1 MEDEG
6 TRGVRGTSADRVPG
20 PAVPPPPSGPPRQ
33 PWSGQP
39 APGRPPAGGPGGPRS
54 APGEPPA
61 DPGASWGG
69 QPSGGQPSAG
79 QPSAGQPS
87 GGQPSPGRAPAG
99 EPGAP
104 QFGQPSAWTFPLP
117 PPGPPPARPAS
128 PPPPVEQPLA
138 GATPLDAWLRTPRPP
153 QAPGVWRFG
162 FTPRPAEQGE
172 EVSDRSLLVGAVI
185 TLLSAL
191 LLWSLWRNGYLPYR
205 LVPLKLFTP
214 GEWWNPGTS
223 GGPRTIEGSDALT
236 VYEALLFGLL
246 AYGCGRIGNFSE
258 LFRRHVVR
266 RGQPFLALAA
276 AVAAGLTQLL
286 VWKETLPVVRPV
298 LVLVAAVAG
307 GEIYQSQT
315 VVNVIYGLIAAAVL
329 YPFARLG
336 RWRDLLAA
344 RRGRGTATPAPGGD
358 TPAPATATSADQW
371 PELRAAGWTDA
382 AETLTA
388 EVRTGRMNDV
398 DVARLRHAWTQAT
411 RSPDRLAPLAEAVLR
426 TGGAAALHPSGDR
439 DLPRRTARHDVLT
452 GQVRI
457 GRCAED
463 PHNPYAR
470 RSTGIALDPTLLG
483 TSLLAVG
490 PPGSGKSARLVR
502 PVVEALG
509 LRALAGQAAVLAVGG
524 AGAPLGPDEAF
535 DVVVRVGNPASAHD
549 LDLYGGTSDPDEAAA
564 VLAEG
569 LVGDVGSLDSRRAAT
584 VLAQLLGPYRT
595 AHGHFP
601 SVPEL
606 RELLDGAPA
615 ALTALRATLEA
626 AGHQAML
633 RELEARTRQAGGPG
647 DPAPALADR
656 VALLDRP
663 AFAGFFATGPEARPF
678 ALRSLGQYPLRVRV
692 DLPERGHAEA
702 SRLLTRLLL
711 AQFTAITAA
720 RTDTTLFVG
729 LVLDD
734 ATHAVTSETVRGIR
748 RLRSVNAGAVLTL
761 RTVDDVPEPLHTPL
775 LGAVGCTA
783 AFSGIT
789 TWDGKRFA
797 EAWGKEWVETREVAQ
812 HTVFA
817 DQPFTRALH
826 ALRKLVTGKAV
837 TTDAVTVRQVEK
849 ERWSA
854 SELAYAVPAGHA
866 VIRLATVEG
875 EHAPPLLVELG
886 G

>member
-1 MEDEG
+1 MDDDG
-6 TRGVRGTSADRVPG
+6 TRGVRGPSADRVPG
-20 PAVPPPPSGPPRQ
+20 PALPPPPTTPPRVPPPAAGH
-33 PWSGQP
+33 
-39 APGRPPAGGPGGPRS
+39 PPAAPPVEQRPTRPGS
-54 APGEPPA
+54 A
-61 DPGASWGG
+61 
-69 QPSGGQPSAG
+69 
-79 QPSAGQPS
+79 
-87 GGQPSPGRAPAG
+87 
-99 EPGAP
+99 
-104 QFGQPSAWTFPLP
+104 
-117 PPGPPPARPAS
+117 
-128 PPPPVEQPLA
+128 PPVEQPLP
-138 GATPLDAWLRTPRPP
+138 GAPVDAWLRTPRPP
-153 QAPGVWRFG
+153 QDPGVWRYG
-162 FTPRPAEQGE
+162 YTPPPPE
-172 EVSDRSLLVGAVI
+172 EPEGVSNRSLLVGALI
-185 TLLSAL
+185 SLLSAL

-236 VYEALLFGLL
+236 VYEAILFGLL

-258 LFRRHVVR
+258 LFRRHVAD

-276 AVAAGLTQLL
+276 AAAAGLTQLL
-286 VWKETLPVVRPV
+286 VWKEALPVVRPV
-298 LVLVAAVAG
+298 LVLVASVAG

-315 VVNVIYGLIAAAVL
+315 VVNVIYAVIAAAVL

-336 RWRDLLAA
+336 RWRELIAA
-344 RRGRGTATPAPGGD
+344 RRGDGVPAAG
-358 TPAPATATSADQW
+358 PATSPAAGTSADQW

-382 AETLTA
+382 ADTLTA

-398 DVARLRHAWTQAT
+398 DAARLRHAWTLAT
-411 RSPDRLAPLAEAVLR
+411 QRPDRLAALAEAVLR
-426 TGGAAALHPSGDR
+426 TGGAAALHPSGHR
-439 DLPRRTARHDVLT
+439 DLPRRGARHDVLT

-457 GRCAED
+457 GRCADD
-463 PHNPYAR
+463 PHNPYVR
-470 RSTGIALDPTLLG
+470 RGTGLALEPALLG

-490 PPGSGKSARLVR
+490 PPGAGKTTRLVR
-502 PVVEALG
+502 PVVEALA

-524 AGAPLGPDEAF
+524 AGAPLGPDDAF
-535 DVVVRVGNPASAHD
+535 DVVVRVGHPGSAHD
-549 LDLYGGTSDPDEAAA
+549 IDLYGGTTDPDEAAA

-584 VLAQLLGPYRT
+584 VLAQLLGPYR
-595 AHGHFP
+595 AARGHFP

-606 RELLDGAPA
+606 RELLDGTPD
-615 ALTALRATLEA
+615 ALAGLRASLEA
-626 AGHQAML
+626 AGHHAML
-633 RELEARTRQAGGPG
+633 RELDARSRQAGGPG

-656 VALLDRP
+656 VSLLDRP
-663 AFAGFFATGPEARPF
+663 AFAGFFATGPDARPF
-678 ALRSLGQYPLRVRV
+678 SLRALGQHPLRVRV

-702 SRLLTRLLL
+702 SRLLTRLFL

-720 RTDTTLFVG
+720 RTDTTLFAC

-734 ATHAVTSETVRGIR
+734 ATHAVTAETVRGIR
-748 RLRSVNAGAVLTL
+748 RLRSVNAGAVLAL
-761 RTVDDVPEPLHTPL
+761 RTVDDVPEALHTPL

-837 TTDAVTVRQVEK
+837 TTDAVTVRQVER

-866 VIRLATVEG
+866 VLSLTTVQG
-875 EHAPPLLVELG
+875 DHAPPLLVHLDG
-886 G
+886 

>member
-1 MEDEG
+1 MDDDG
-6 TRGVRGTSADRVPG
+6 TRGVRGSSADRVTG
-20 PAVPPPPSGPPRQ
+20 PALPPPPTTPPRV
-33 PWSGQP
+33 P
-39 APGRPPAGGPGGPRS
+39 APAAGPR
-54 APGEPPA
+54 PA
-61 DPGASWGG
+61 A
-69 QPSGGQPSAG
+69 
-79 QPSAGQPS
+79 
-87 GGQPSPGRAPAG
+87 
-99 EPGAP
+99 
-104 QFGQPSAWTFPLP
+104 
-117 PPGPPPARPAS
+117 
-128 PPPPVEQPLA
+128 PPVEQRPPRPGSA
-138 GATPLDAWLRTPRPP
+138 SPAEQPVPGAPVDAWLRTPRPP
-153 QAPGVWRFG
+153 QEPGVWRYG
-162 FTPRPAEQGE
+162 YTPPPPE
-172 EVSDRSLLVGAVI
+172 EPEGVSNRSLLVGALI
-185 TLLSAL
+185 SLLSAL

-236 VYEALLFGLL
+236 VYEAVLFGLL

-258 LFRRHVVR
+258 LFRRHVAD

-276 AVAAGLTQLL
+276 AAAAGLTQLL
-286 VWKETLPVVRPV
+286 VWKEALPVVRPV
-298 LVLVAAVAG
+298 LVLVASVAG

-315 VVNVIYGLIAAAVL
+315 VVNVIYAVIAAAVL

-336 RWRDLLAA
+336 RWRELIAA
-344 RRGRGTATPAPGGD
+344 RRGTAVPAPDGTAT
-358 TPAPATATSADQW
+358 APAAATSADQW
-371 PELRAAGWTDA
+371 PELRTAGWTDA
-382 AETLTA
+382 ADTLTA

-398 DVARLRHAWTQAT
+398 DVARLRHAWALAT
-411 RSPDRLAPLAEAVLR
+411 RRPDRLAPLAEAVLR
-426 TGGAAALHPSGDR
+426 TGGAAALHPSGRR
-439 DLPRRTARHDVLT
+439 DLPRRGAHHDVLT

-457 GRCAED
+457 GRCADD
-463 PHNPYAR
+463 PHNPYVR
-470 RSTGIALDPTLLG
+470 RGTGLALEPALLG

-490 PPGSGKSARLVR
+490 PPGAGKTARLIR
-502 PVVEALG
+502 PVVEALA

-524 AGAPLGPDEAF
+524 AGAPLGPDDAF
-535 DVVVRVGNPASAHD
+535 DVVVRLGHPGSAHD
-549 LDLYGGTSDPDEAAA
+549 IDLYGGTTDPDEAAA

-584 VLAQLLGPYRT
+584 VLAQLLGPYRA

-606 RELLDGAPA
+606 RELLDGTPA
-615 ALTALRATLEA
+615 ALAGLRASLEA
-626 AGHQAML
+626 AGHHAML
-633 RELEARTRQAGGPG
+633 RELDARSRQAGGPG

-663 AFAGFFATGPEARPF
+663 AFTGFFATGPDARPF
-678 ALRSLGQYPLRVRV
+678 SLRALGQHPLRVRV

-720 RTDTTLFVG
+720 RTDTTLFAC

-734 ATHAVTSETVRGIR
+734 ATHAVTAETVRGIR
-748 RLRSVNAGAVLTL
+748 RLRSVNAGAVLAL
-761 RTVDDVPEPLHTPL
+761 RTVDDVPETLHTPL

-837 TTDAVTVRQVEK
+837 TTDAVTVRQVER

-854 SELAYAVPAGHA
+854 SELAYAVPSGHA

-875 EHAPPLLVELG
+875 EHAPPLLVHLDG
-886 G
+886 

>member
-1 MEDEG
+1 M
-6 TRGVRGTSADRVPG
+6 
-20 PAVPPPPSGPPRQ
+20 
-33 PWSGQP
+33 GQP
-39 APGRPPAGGPGGPRS
+39 P
-54 APGEPPA
+54 
-61 DPGASWGG
+61 
-69 QPSGGQPSAG
+69 
-79 QPSAGQPS
+79 
-87 GGQPSPGRAPAG
+87 
-99 EPGAP
+99 PGAP
-104 QFGQPSAWTFPLP
+104 
-117 PPGPPPARPAS
+117 
-128 PPPPVEQPLA
+128 V
-138 GATPLDAWLRTPRPP
+138 DAWLRTPRPP
-153 QAPGVWRFG
+153 QEPGVWRYG
-162 FTPRPAEQGE
+162 YTPPPPEASER
-172 EVSDRSLLVGAVI
+172 VSDRSLLVGALI
-185 TLLSAL
+185 SLLTAL

-214 GEWWNPGTS
+214 GEWWYPGTS

-236 VYEALLFGLL
+236 VYESILFGLL

-258 LFRRHVVR
+258 LFHRHVVE
-266 RGQPFLALAA
+266 RGQPFLAVAA
-276 AVAAGLTQLL
+276 AAAAGLTQLL
-286 VWKETLPVVRPV
+286 VWKETLPVVRPI

-329 YPFARLG
+329 WPFARLG
-336 RWRDLLAA
+336 RWRELSAA
-344 RRGRGTATPAPGGD
+344 RRGSAASDPAHA
-358 TPAPATATSADQW
+358 APATSASADQW

-382 AETLTA
+382 ADALTA

-398 DVARLRHAWTQAT
+398 DVARLRHAWTLAT
-411 RSPDRLAPLAEAVLR
+411 RRPDRLAPLTEAVLR

-457 GRCAED
+457 GRCADD
-463 PHNPYAR
+463 PHNPYVR
-470 RSTGIALDPTLLG
+470 RGTGLALEPALLG

-490 PPGSGKSARLVR
+490 PPGSGKSARLIR
-502 PVVEALG
+502 PVVEALA

-524 AGAPLGPDEAF
+524 AGAPLGPDDAF
-535 DVVVRVGNPASAHD
+535 DVVVRVGHPGSAHD
-549 LDLYGGTSDPDEAAA
+549 IDLYGGTTDPDEAAV

-584 VLAQLLGPYRT
+584 VLAQLLGPYHA

-606 RELLDGAPA
+606 RELLDGTPA
-615 ALTALRATLEA
+615 ALAGLRATLEA
-626 AGHQAML
+626 AGHHAMV
-633 RELEARTRQAGGPG
+633 RELDARSRQAGGPG

-663 AFAGFFATGPEARPF
+663 AFTGFFATGPDARPF
-678 ALRSLGQYPLRVRV
+678 SLRALGQHPLRVRV

-720 RTDTTLFVG
+720 RTDTTLFAC

-734 ATHAVTSETVRGIR
+734 ATHAVTAETVRGIR
-748 RLRSVNAGAVLTL
+748 RLRSVNAGAVLAL
-761 RTVDDVPEPLHTPL
+761 RTVDDVPEALHTPL

-837 TTDAVTVRQVEK
+837 TTDAVTVRQVER

-866 VIRLATVEG
+866 VIRLANVEG
-875 EHAPPLLVELG
+875 EHAPPLLVHLDG
-886 G
+886 

>member
-1 MEDEG
+1 MDDDG
-6 TRGVRGTSADRVPG
+6 TRGVRGSSADKVPG
-20 PAVPPPPSGPPRQ
+20 PAVPPPPTAPPRV
-33 PWSGQP
+33 PPTAAGPYVP
-39 APGRPPAGGPGGPRS
+39 APHPAPPVEHR
-54 APGEPPA
+54 
-61 DPGASWGG
+61 
-69 QPSGGQPSAG
+69 
-79 QPSAGQPS
+79 
-87 GGQPSPGRAPAG
+87 
-99 EPGAP
+99 
-104 QFGQPSAWTFPLP
+104 
-117 PPGPPPARPAS
+117 PARPATAPS
-128 PPPPVEQPLA
+128 IGQPPPGAPV
-138 GATPLDAWLRTPRPP
+138 DAWLRTPRPP
-153 QAPGVWRFG
+153 QEPGVWRYG
-162 FTPRPAEQGE
+162 YTPPPPEASER
-172 EVSDRSLLVGAVI
+172 VSDRSLLVGALI
-185 TLLSAL
+185 SLLTAL

-214 GEWWNPGTS
+214 GEWWYPGTS

-236 VYEALLFGLL
+236 VYESILFGLL

-258 LFRRHVVR
+258 LFHRHVVE
-266 RGQPFLALAA
+266 RGQPFLAVAA
-276 AVAAGLTQLL
+276 AAAAGLTQLL
-286 VWKETLPVVRPV
+286 VWKETLPVVRPI

-329 YPFARLG
+329 WPFARLG
-336 RWRDLLAA
+336 RWRELSAA
-344 RRGRGTATPAPGGD
+344 RRGSAAPDPAHA
-358 TPAPATATSADQW
+358 APATSTSADQW

-382 AETLTA
+382 ADTLTA

-398 DVARLRHAWTQAT
+398 DVARLRHAWTLAT
-411 RSPDRLAPLAEAVLR
+411 RRPDRLAPLTEAVLR
-426 TGGAAALHPSGDR
+426 TRGAAALHPSGDR

-457 GRCAED
+457 GRCADD
-463 PHNPYAR
+463 PHNPYVR
-470 RSTGIALDPTLLG
+470 RGTGLALEPALLG

-490 PPGSGKSARLVR
+490 PPGSGKSARLIR
-502 PVVEALG
+502 PVVEALA

-524 AGAPLGPDEAF
+524 AGAPLGPDDAF
-535 DVVVRVGNPASAHD
+535 DVVVRVGHPGSAHD
-549 LDLYGGTSDPDEAAA
+549 IDLYGGTTDPDEAAA

-584 VLAQLLGPYRT
+584 VLAQLLGPYHA

-606 RELLDGAPA
+606 RELLDGTPA
-615 ALTALRATLEA
+615 ALAGLRATLEA
-626 AGHQAML
+626 AGHHAMV
-633 RELEARTRQAGGPG
+633 RELDARSRQAGGPG

-663 AFAGFFATGPEARPF
+663 AFAGFFATGPDARPF
-678 ALRSLGQYPLRVRV
+678 SLRALGQHPLRVRV

-720 RTDTTLFVG
+720 RTDTTLFAC

-734 ATHAVTSETVRGIR
+734 ATHAVTAETVRGIR
-748 RLRSVNAGAVLTL
+748 RLRSVNAGAVLAL
-761 RTVDDVPEPLHTPL
+761 RTVDDVPEALHTPL

-837 TTDAVTVRQVEK
+837 TTDAVTVRQVER

-866 VIRLATVEG
+866 VIRLANVEG
-875 EHAPPLLVELG
+875 EHAPPLLVHLDG
-886 G
+886 

>member
-20 PAVPPPPSGPPRQ
+20 PAVPPPPSGPPR
-33 PWSGQP
+33 
-39 APGRPPAGGPGGPRS
+39 A
-54 APGEPPA
+54 EPPA
-61 DPGASWGG
+61 DRGASWR
-69 QPSGGQPSAG
+69 GQPSA
-79 QPSAGQPS
+79 
-87 GGQPSPGRAPAG
+87 GQPSPGRAPAG

-104 QFGQPSAWTFPLP
+104 QFGQPSAWTSPPP

-128 PPPPVEQPLA
+128 PPPPVEQPSAGTPSLA
-138 GATPLDAWLRTPRPP
+138 AWLRTPRPP

-258 LFRRHVVR
+258 LFRRHVVQ
-266 RGQPFLALAA
+266 RGQPFLALAS

-315 VVNVIYGLIAAAVL
+315 VVNVIYALIAAAVL

-336 RWRDLLAA
+336 RWRELLAA
-344 RRGRGTATPAPGGD
+344 RRGRGTATPAPAD
-358 TPAPATATSADQW
+358 TASAPTTATSADQW

-382 AETLTA
+382 ADTLTA

-457 GRCAED
+457 GRCADD

-524 AGAPLGPDEAF
+524 TGAPVGPDEAF

-549 LDLYGGTSDPDEAAA
+549 LDLYGGTTDPDEAAA

-606 RELLDGAPA
+606 RELLDGTPA
-615 ALTALRATLEA
+615 ALTALRAALEA
-626 AGHQAML
+626 AGQQAML
-633 RELEARTRQAGGPG
+633 RELEARARQAGGPG

-663 AFAGFFATGPEARPF
+663 AFAGFFATGPDARPF
-678 ALRSLGQYPLRVRV
+678 ALRSLGQYPLRVRI

-734 ATHAVTSETVRGIR
+734 ATHAVTAETVRGIR

-837 TTDAVTVRQVEK
+837 TTDAVTVRQVER

>member
-1 MEDEG
+1 MDDEG
-6 TRGVRGTSADRVPG
+6 ARGVRGTGADRVPG
-20 PAVPPPPSGPPRQ
+20 PAVPPPPAVPPKV
-33 PWSGQP
+33 PGAGTPASGQP
-39 APGRPPAGGPGGPRS
+39 WGARG
-54 APGEPPA
+54 GEPEAPRVPA
-61 DPGASWGG
+61 IP
-69 QPSGGQPSAG
+69 
-79 QPSAGQPS
+79 
-87 GGQPSPGRAPAG
+87 APA
-99 EPGAP
+99 
-104 QFGQPSAWTFPLP
+104 
-117 PPGPPPARPAS
+117 GPPPAHLTGPT
-128 PPPPVEQPLA
+128 PPPPPTEQPPA
-138 GATPLDAWLRTPRPP
+138 SLDVWLRTPRPR
-153 QAPGVWRFG
+153 ADPGVWRFG
-162 FTPRPAEQGE
+162 FTPRPPEQGE
-172 EVSDRSLLVGAVI
+172 EVSDRSLVVGAVI

-214 GEWWNPGTS
+214 GEWWNPGAS
-223 GGPRTIEGSDALT
+223 GGPRTIEGADALT

-246 AYGCGRIGNFSE
+246 VYGCGRIGNFSE
-258 LFRRHVVR
+258 LFRRHVVE

-286 VWKETLPVVRPV
+286 VWNEALPVVRPV

-315 VVNVIYGLIAAAVL
+315 VVNIIYGLIAAAVL
-329 YPFARLG
+329 WPFARLG
-336 RWRDLLAA
+336 RWRELIAA
-344 RRGRGTATPAPGGD
+344 RRATGAPAPAD
-358 TPAPATATSADQW
+358 DPAPATETSADRW

-382 AETLTA
+382 ADTLTA

-398 DVARLRHAWTQAT
+398 DVARLRHAWAQAT

-426 TGGAAALHPSGDR
+426 TGGAAALHPSGRR
-439 DLPRRTARHDVLT
+439 DLPRRTAHHDVLT

-470 RSTGIALDPTLLG
+470 RSTGLALDPTLLG

-490 PPGSGKSARLVR
+490 PPGSGKSERLVR

-584 VLAQLLGPYRT
+584 VLAQLLGPYRA

-601 SVPEL
+601 AVPEL

-615 ALTALRATLEA
+615 ALAALRATLEA
-626 AGHQAML
+626 AGHHAML
-633 RELEARTRQAGGPG
+633 RELEARARQAGGPG
-647 DPAPALADR
+647 DPAPVLADR

-663 AFAGFFATGPEARPF
+663 AFAGFFATGPDARPF
-678 ALRSLGQYPLRVRV
+678 ELRSLGQYPLRVRV

-720 RTDTTLFVG
+720 RTDTTLFAG

-734 ATHAVTSETVRGIR
+734 ATHAVTAETVRGIR

-761 RTVDDVPEPLHTPL
+761 RTVDDVPEALHTPL

-866 VIRLATVEG
+866 VIRLTTVDG

-886 G
+886 GR

>member
-1 MEDEG
+1 MDDDG
-6 TRGVRGTSADRVPG
+6 TRGVRGPSADRVPG
-20 PAVPPPPSGPPRQ
+20 PALPPPPTTPPRVPPPAAGH
-33 PWSGQP
+33 
-39 APGRPPAGGPGGPRS
+39 PPAAPPVEQRPTRPGS
-54 APGEPPA
+54 A
-61 DPGASWGG
+61 
-69 QPSGGQPSAG
+69 
-79 QPSAGQPS
+79 
-87 GGQPSPGRAPAG
+87 
-99 EPGAP
+99 
-104 QFGQPSAWTFPLP
+104 
-117 PPGPPPARPAS
+117 
-128 PPPPVEQPLA
+128 PPVEQPLP
-138 GATPLDAWLRTPRPP
+138 GAPVDAWLRTPRPP
-153 QAPGVWRFG
+153 QEPGVWRYG
-162 FTPRPAEQGE
+162 YTPPPPE
-172 EVSDRSLLVGAVI
+172 EPEGVSNRSLLVGALI
-185 TLLSAL
+185 SLLSAL

-236 VYEALLFGLL
+236 VYEAILFGLL

-258 LFRRHVVR
+258 LFRRHVAD

-276 AVAAGLTQLL
+276 AAAAGLTQLL
-286 VWKETLPVVRPV
+286 VWKEALPVVRPV
-298 LVLVAAVAG
+298 LVLVASVAG

-315 VVNVIYGLIAAAVL
+315 VVNVIYAVIAAAVL

-336 RWRDLLAA
+336 RWRELIAA
-344 RRGRGTATPAPGGD
+344 RRGDGVPAAG
-358 TPAPATATSADQW
+358 PATSPAAGTSADQW

-382 AETLTA
+382 ADTLTA

-398 DVARLRHAWTQAT
+398 DAARLRHAWTLAT
-411 RSPDRLAPLAEAVLR
+411 QRPDRLAALAEAVLR
-426 TGGAAALHPSGDR
+426 TGGAAALHPSGHR
-439 DLPRRTARHDVLT
+439 DLPRRGARHDVLT

-457 GRCAED
+457 GRCADD
-463 PHNPYAR
+463 PHNPYVR
-470 RSTGIALDPTLLG
+470 RGTGLALEPALLG

-490 PPGSGKSARLVR
+490 PPGAGKTTRLVR
-502 PVVEALG
+502 PVVEALA

-524 AGAPLGPDEAF
+524 AGAPLGPDDAF
-535 DVVVRVGNPASAHD
+535 DVVVRVGHPGSAHD
-549 LDLYGGTSDPDEAAA
+549 IDLYGGTTDPDEAAA

-584 VLAQLLGPYRT
+584 VLAQLLGPYR
-595 AHGHFP
+595 AARGHFP

-606 RELLDGAPA
+606 RELLDGTPD
-615 ALTALRATLEA
+615 ALAGLRASLEA
-626 AGHQAML
+626 AGHHAML
-633 RELEARTRQAGGPG
+633 RELDARSRQAGGPG

-663 AFAGFFATGPEARPF
+663 AFAGFFATGPDARPF
-678 ALRSLGQYPLRVRV
+678 SLRALGQHPLRVRV

-702 SRLLTRLLL
+702 SRLLTRLFL

-720 RTDTTLFVG
+720 RTDTTLFSC

-734 ATHAVTSETVRGIR
+734 ATHAVTAETVRGIR
-748 RLRSVNAGAVLTL
+748 RLRSVNAGAVLAL
-761 RTVDDVPEPLHTPL
+761 RTVDDVPEALHTPL

-837 TTDAVTVRQVEK
+837 TTDAVTVRQVER

-866 VIRLATVEG
+866 VIRLATVQG
-875 EHAPPLLVELG
+875 DHAPPLLVHLDG
-886 G
+886 

>member
-1 MEDEG
+1 MDDEG
-6 TRGVRGTSADRVPG
+6 ARGVRGTGADRVP
-20 PAVPPPPSGPPRQ
+20 
-33 PWSGQP
+33 
-39 APGRPPAGGPGGPRS
+39 RPPAGV
-54 APGEPPA
+54 
-61 DPGASWGG
+61 
-69 QPSGGQPSAG
+69 
-79 QPSAGQPS
+79 
-87 GGQPSPGRAPAG
+87 
-99 EPGAP
+99 
-104 QFGQPSAWTFPLP
+104 PLP
-117 PPGPPPARPAS
+117 PAMPPKVPGTGTPASGQPWGARGGEPEAPRVPAIPPPAGPPAAHLTGPT
-128 PPPPVEQPLA
+128 PPPPTEQPPA
-138 GATPLDAWLRTPRPP
+138 SLDVWLRTPRPRV
-153 QAPGVWRFG
+153 APGVWRFG
-162 FTPRPAEQGE
+162 FTPRPPEQGE

-223 GGPRTIEGSDALT
+223 GGPRTIEGADALT

-246 AYGCGRIGNFSE
+246 VYGCGRIGNFSE
-258 LFRRHVVR
+258 LFRRHVVE

-286 VWKETLPVVRPV
+286 VWNEALPVVRPV

-315 VVNVIYGLIAAAVL
+315 VVNIIYGLIAAAVL
-329 YPFARLG
+329 WPFARLG
-336 RWRDLLAA
+336 RWRELIAA
-344 RRGRGTATPAPGGD
+344 RRGTATPAPAD
-358 TPAPATATSADQW
+358 DPAPATETSADRW

-382 AETLTA
+382 ADTLTA

-398 DVARLRHAWTQAT
+398 DVARLRHAWAEAT

-426 TGGAAALHPSGDR
+426 TGGAAALHPSGRR

-470 RSTGIALDPTLLG
+470 RSTGLALDPTLLG

-490 PPGSGKSARLVR
+490 PPGSGKSDRLVR

-584 VLAQLLGPYRT
+584 VLAQLLGPYRA

-615 ALTALRATLEA
+615 ALAALRATLEA
-626 AGHQAML
+626 AGHHAML
-633 RELEARTRQAGGPG
+633 RELEARARQAGGPG
-647 DPAPALADR
+647 DPAPVLADR

-663 AFAGFFATGPEARPF
+663 AFAGFFATGPDARPF
-678 ALRSLGQYPLRVRV
+678 ELRSLGQYPLRVRV

-720 RTDTTLFVG
+720 RTDTTLFAG

-734 ATHAVTSETVRGIR
+734 ATHAVTAETVRGIR

-761 RTVDDVPEPLHTPL
+761 RTVDDVPEALHTPL

-866 VIRLATVEG
+866 VIRLTTVDG

-886 G
+886 GR

>member
-1 MEDEG
+1 MDDDG
-6 TRGVRGTSADRVPG
+6 TRGVRGPSADRVPG
-20 PAVPPPPSGPPRQ
+20 PALPPPPTTPPRVPPPAAGH
-33 PWSGQP
+33 
-39 APGRPPAGGPGGPRS
+39 PPAAPPVEQRPTRPGS
-54 APGEPPA
+54 A
-61 DPGASWGG
+61 
-69 QPSGGQPSAG
+69 
-79 QPSAGQPS
+79 
-87 GGQPSPGRAPAG
+87 
-99 EPGAP
+99 
-104 QFGQPSAWTFPLP
+104 
-117 PPGPPPARPAS
+117 
-128 PPPPVEQPLA
+128 PPVEQPLP
-138 GATPLDAWLRTPRPP
+138 GAPVDAWLRTPRPP
-153 QAPGVWRFG
+153 QDPGVWRYG
-162 FTPRPAEQGE
+162 YTPPPPE
-172 EVSDRSLLVGAVI
+172 EPEGVSNRSLLVGALI
-185 TLLSAL
+185 SLLSAL

-236 VYEALLFGLL
+236 VYEAILFGLL

-258 LFRRHVVR
+258 LFRRHVAD

-276 AVAAGLTQLL
+276 AAAAGLTQLL
-286 VWKETLPVVRPV
+286 VWKEALPVVRPV
-298 LVLVAAVAG
+298 LVLVASVAG

-315 VVNVIYGLIAAAVL
+315 VVNVIYAVIAAAVL

-336 RWRDLLAA
+336 RWRELIAA
-344 RRGRGTATPAPGGD
+344 RRGDGVPAAG
-358 TPAPATATSADQW
+358 PATSPAAGTSADQW

-382 AETLTA
+382 ADTLTA

-398 DVARLRHAWTQAT
+398 DAARLRHAWTLAT
-411 RSPDRLAPLAEAVLR
+411 QRPDRLAALAEAVLR
-426 TGGAAALHPSGDR
+426 TGGAAALHPSGHR
-439 DLPRRTARHDVLT
+439 DLPRRGARHDVLT

-457 GRCAED
+457 GRCADD
-463 PHNPYAR
+463 PHNPYVR
-470 RSTGIALDPTLLG
+470 RGTGLALEPALLG

-490 PPGSGKSARLVR
+490 PPGAGKTTRLVR
-502 PVVEALG
+502 PVVEALA

-524 AGAPLGPDEAF
+524 AGAPLGPDDAF
-535 DVVVRVGNPASAHD
+535 DVVVRVGHPGSAHD
-549 LDLYGGTSDPDEAAA
+549 IDLYGGTTDPDEAAA

-584 VLAQLLGPYRT
+584 VLAQLLGPYR
-595 AHGHFP
+595 AARGHFP

-606 RELLDGAPA
+606 RELLDGTPD
-615 ALTALRATLEA
+615 ALAGLRASLEA
-626 AGHQAML
+626 AGHHAML
-633 RELEARTRQAGGPG
+633 RELDARSRQAGGPG

-663 AFAGFFATGPEARPF
+663 AFAGFFATGPDARPF
-678 ALRSLGQYPLRVRV
+678 SLRALGQHPLRVRV

-702 SRLLTRLLL
+702 SRLLTRLFL

-720 RTDTTLFVG
+720 RTDTTLFAC

-734 ATHAVTSETVRGIR
+734 ATHAVTAETVRGIR
-748 RLRSVNAGAVLTL
+748 RLRSVNAGAVLAL
-761 RTVDDVPEPLHTPL
+761 RTVDDVPEALHTPL

-837 TTDAVTVRQVEK
+837 TTDAVTVRQVER

-866 VIRLATVEG
+866 VIRLATVQG
-875 EHAPPLLVELG
+875 DHAPPLLVHLDG
-886 G
+886 

>member
-1 MEDEG
+1 MDDDG
-6 TRGVRGTSADRVPG
+6 TRGVRGSSADKVPG
-20 PAVPPPPSGPPRQ
+20 PAVPPPPTAPPRV
-33 PWSGQP
+33 PPAAGPYLP
-39 APGRPPAGGPGGPRS
+39 APHPAPPVEHR
-54 APGEPPA
+54 
-61 DPGASWGG
+61 
-69 QPSGGQPSAG
+69 
-79 QPSAGQPS
+79 
-87 GGQPSPGRAPAG
+87 
-99 EPGAP
+99 
-104 QFGQPSAWTFPLP
+104 
-117 PPGPPPARPAS
+117 PARPAS
-128 PPPPVEQPLA
+128 APSIGQPPLGAPV
-138 GATPLDAWLRTPRPP
+138 DAWLRTPRPP
-153 QAPGVWRFG
+153 QEPGVWRYG
-162 FTPRPAEQGE
+162 YTPPPPEASER
-172 EVSDRSLLVGAVI
+172 VSDRSLLVGALI
-185 TLLSAL
+185 SLLSAL

-214 GEWWNPGTS
+214 GEWWYPGTS

-236 VYEALLFGLL
+236 VYESILFGLL

-258 LFRRHVVR
+258 LFHRHVVE
-266 RGQPFLALAA
+266 RGQPFLAVAA
-276 AVAAGLTQLL
+276 AAAAGLTQLL
-286 VWKETLPVVRPV
+286 VWKETLPVVRPI

-307 GEIYQSQT
+307 GEIYQSQA

-329 YPFARLG
+329 WPFARLG
-336 RWRDLLAA
+336 RWRELIAA
-344 RRGRGTATPAPGGD
+344 RRGSAA
-358 TPAPATATSADQW
+358 PAPAHAAPATSTSADQW

-382 AETLTA
+382 ADTLTA

-398 DVARLRHAWTQAT
+398 DVSRLRHAWALAT
-411 RSPDRLAPLAEAVLR
+411 RRPDRLAPLTEAVLR

-457 GRCAED
+457 GRCADD
-463 PHNPYAR
+463 PHNPYVR
-470 RSTGIALDPTLLG
+470 RGTGLALEPALLG

-490 PPGSGKSARLVR
+490 PPGSGKSARLIR
-502 PVVEALG
+502 PVVEALA

-524 AGAPLGPDEAF
+524 AGAPLGPDDAF
-535 DVVVRVGNPASAHD
+535 DVVVRVGHPGSAHD
-549 LDLYGGTSDPDEAAA
+549 IDLYGGTTDPDEAAA

-584 VLAQLLGPYRT
+584 VLAQLLGPYHA

-606 RELLDGAPA
+606 RELLDGTPA
-615 ALTALRATLEA
+615 ALAGLRATLEA
-626 AGHQAML
+626 AGRHAMV
-633 RELEARTRQAGGPG
+633 RELDARSRQAGGPG

-663 AFAGFFATGPEARPF
+663 AFTGFFATGPDARPF
-678 ALRSLGQYPLRVRV
+678 SLRALGQHPLRVRV

-720 RTDTTLFVG
+720 RTDTTLFAC

-734 ATHAVTSETVRGIR
+734 ATHAVTAETVRGIR
-748 RLRSVNAGAVLTL
+748 RLRSVNAGAVLAL
-761 RTVDDVPEPLHTPL
+761 RTVDDVPEALHTPL

-837 TTDAVTVRQVEK
+837 TTDAVTVRQVER

-866 VIRLATVEG
+866 VMRLANVEG
-875 EHAPPLLVELG
+875 EHAPPLLVHLDG
-886 G
+886 

>member
-1 MEDEG
+1 MDDDG
-6 TRGVRGTSADRVPG
+6 TRGVRGPSADRVPG
-20 PAVPPPPSGPPRQ
+20 PALPPPPTTPPRVPPPAAGH
-33 PWSGQP
+33 
-39 APGRPPAGGPGGPRS
+39 PPAAPPVEQRPTRPGS
-54 APGEPPA
+54 A
-61 DPGASWGG
+61 
-69 QPSGGQPSAG
+69 
-79 QPSAGQPS
+79 
-87 GGQPSPGRAPAG
+87 
-99 EPGAP
+99 
-104 QFGQPSAWTFPLP
+104 
-117 PPGPPPARPAS
+117 
-128 PPPPVEQPLA
+128 PPVEQPLP
-138 GATPLDAWLRTPRPP
+138 GAPVDAWLRTPRPP
-153 QAPGVWRFG
+153 QEPGVWRYG
-162 FTPRPAEQGE
+162 YTPPPPE
-172 EVSDRSLLVGAVI
+172 EPEGVSNRSLLVGALI
-185 TLLSAL
+185 SLLSAL

-236 VYEALLFGLL
+236 VYEAILFGLL

-258 LFRRHVVR
+258 LFRRHVAD

-276 AVAAGLTQLL
+276 AAAAGLTQLL
-286 VWKETLPVVRPV
+286 VWKEALPVVRPV
-298 LVLVAAVAG
+298 LVLVASVAG

-315 VVNVIYGLIAAAVL
+315 VVNVIYAVIAAAVL

-336 RWRDLLAA
+336 RWRELIAA
-344 RRGRGTATPAPGGD
+344 RRGDGVPAAG
-358 TPAPATATSADQW
+358 PATSPAAGTSADQW

-382 AETLTA
+382 ADTLTA

-398 DVARLRHAWTQAT
+398 DAARLRHAWTLAT
-411 RSPDRLAPLAEAVLR
+411 QRPDRLAALAEAVLR
-426 TGGAAALHPSGDR
+426 TGGAAALHPSGHR
-439 DLPRRTARHDVLT
+439 DLPRRGARHDVLT

-457 GRCAED
+457 GRCADD
-463 PHNPYAR
+463 PHNPYVR
-470 RSTGIALDPTLLG
+470 RGTGLALEPALLG

-490 PPGSGKSARLVR
+490 PPGAGKTTRLVR
-502 PVVEALG
+502 PVVEALA

-524 AGAPLGPDEAF
+524 AGAPLGPDDAF
-535 DVVVRVGNPASAHD
+535 DVVVRVGHPGSAHD
-549 LDLYGGTSDPDEAAA
+549 IDLYGGTTDPDEAAA

-584 VLAQLLGPYRT
+584 VLAQLLGPYR
-595 AHGHFP
+595 AARGHFP

-606 RELLDGAPA
+606 RELLDGTPD
-615 ALTALRATLEA
+615 ALAGLRASLEA
-626 AGHQAML
+626 AGHHAML
-633 RELEARTRQAGGPG
+633 RELDARSRQAGGPG

-663 AFAGFFATGPEARPF
+663 AFAGFFATGPDARPF
-678 ALRSLGQYPLRVRV
+678 SLRALGQHPLRVRV

-702 SRLLTRLLL
+702 SRLLTRLFL

-720 RTDTTLFVG
+720 RTDTTLFAC

-734 ATHAVTSETVRGIR
+734 ATHAVTAETVRGIR
-748 RLRSVNAGAVLTL
+748 RLRSVNAGAVLAL
-761 RTVDDVPEPLHTPL
+761 RTVDDVPEALHTPL

-837 TTDAVTVRQVEK
+837 TTDAVTVRQVER

-866 VIRLATVEG
+866 VIRLATVQG
-875 EHAPPLLVELG
+875 DHAPPLLVHLDG
-886 G
+886 

>member
-20 PAVPPPPSGPPRQ
+20 PAGPPVEPSRRPWPGQPEPERSPAGEPGGPHPAPGEPPRAQAPADPWAPQVPPPVD
-33 PWSGQP
+33 
-39 APGRPPAGGPGGPRS
+39 PGASQVP
-54 APGEPPA
+54 PPA

-69 QPSGGQPSAG
+69 QPS
-79 QPSAGQPS
+79 
-87 GGQPSPGRAPAG
+87 
-99 EPGAP
+99 
-104 QFGQPSAWTFPLP
+104 AWTAPPPL
-117 PPGPPPARPAS
+117 PPGPPPARPAA
-128 PPPPVEQPLA
+128 PPPPVEEPTA
-138 GATPLDAWLRTPRPP
+138 GAPALDAWLRTPRPP
-153 QAPGVWRFG
+153 QPPGVWRFG
-162 FTPRPAEQGE
+162 FTPRPPEQGD

-214 GEWWNPGTS
+214 GEWWNPGIS

-246 AYGCGRIGNFSE
+246 VYGCGRIGNFSE
-258 LFRRHVVR
+258 LFRRHVVS

-276 AVAAGLTQLL
+276 AVAGGLTQLL

-298 LVLVAAVAG
+298 LALVAAVAG

-315 VVNVIYGLIAAAVL
+315 VVNVVYALIAAAVL

-336 RWRDLLAA
+336 RWRELIAA
-344 RRGRGTATPAPGGD
+344 RRGTT
-358 TPAPATATSADQW
+358 TPAPADAPPPASATSADRW

-382 AETLTA
+382 ADTLTA

-398 DVARLRHAWTQAT
+398 DVARLRHAWERAI

-426 TGGAAALHPSGDR
+426 TGGAAALHPSGHR

-457 GRCAED
+457 GRCADD

-470 RSTGIALDPTLLG
+470 RTTGLALDPALLG

-509 LRALAGQAAVLAVGG
+509 LRALAGQAAVLAVGATG
-524 AGAPLGPDEAF
+524 SPLGPDEAF

-606 RELLDGAPA
+606 RELLDGSPQ
-615 ALTALRATLEA
+615 ALAALRATLEA
-626 AGHQAML
+626 AGQQAML

-663 AFAGFFATGPEARPF
+663 AFAGFFATGPDARPF
-678 ALRSLGQYPLRVRV
+678 ALRSLGQYPLRVRI

-729 LVLDD
+729 LVVDD
-734 ATHAVTSETVRGIR
+734 ATHAVTAETVRGIR

-797 EAWGKEWVETREVAQ
+797 ESWGKEWVETREVAQ

-866 VIRLATVEG
+866 VIRLTTVEG

>member
-1 MEDEG
+1 MDDDG
-6 TRGVRGTSADRVPG
+6 TRGVRGSSAGRVPG
-20 PAVPPPPSGPPRQ
+20 LALPPPPTTPPRVPPP
-33 PWSGQP
+33 
-39 APGRPPAGGPGGPRS
+39 AAGPRPA
-54 APGEPPA
+54 APPVE
-61 DPGASWGG
+61 
-69 QPSGGQPSAG
+69 Q
-79 QPSAGQPS
+79 
-87 GGQPSPGRAPAG
+87 R
-99 EPGAP
+99 
-104 QFGQPSAWTFPLP
+104 
-117 PPGPPPARPAS
+117 PARPGSA
-128 PPPPVEQPLA
+128 PPVEQPLP
-138 GATPLDAWLRTPRPP
+138 GAPVDAWLRTPRPP
-153 QAPGVWRFG
+153 QEPGVWRYG
-162 FTPRPAEQGE
+162 YTPPPPE
-172 EVSDRSLLVGAVI
+172 EPEGVSNRSLLVGALI
-185 TLLSAL
+185 SLLSAL

-236 VYEALLFGLL
+236 VYEAILFGLL
-246 AYGCGRIGNFSE
+246 AYGCGRIGNFAE
-258 LFRRHVVR
+258 LFRRHVAD

-276 AVAAGLTQLL
+276 AAAAGLAQLL

-298 LVLVAAVAG
+298 LVLVASVAG

-315 VVNVIYGLIAAAVL
+315 VVNVVYALIAAAVL

-336 RWRDLLAA
+336 RWRELIAA
-344 RRGRGTATPAPGGD
+344 RRGTAERAADGHAA
-358 TPAPATATSADQW
+358 APAAETSADQW

-382 AETLTA
+382 ADTLTA

-398 DVARLRHAWTQAT
+398 DVARLRQAWALAT
-411 RSPDRLAPLAEAVLR
+411 RRPDRLAPLAEAVLR
-426 TGGAAALHPSGDR
+426 TGGAAALHPSGHR
-439 DLPRRTARHDVLT
+439 DLPRRGARHDVLT

-457 GRCAED
+457 GRCADD
-463 PHNPYAR
+463 PHNPYVR
-470 RSTGIALDPTLLG
+470 RGTGLALEPALLG

-490 PPGSGKSARLVR
+490 PPGAGKSARLIR
-502 PVVEALG
+502 PVVEALA

-524 AGAPLGPDEAF
+524 AGAPLGPDDGF
-535 DVVVRVGNPASAHD
+535 DVVVRLGHPGSAHD
-549 LDLYGGTSDPDEAAA
+549 LDLYGGTTDPDEAAA

-584 VLAQLLGPYRT
+584 VLAQLLGPYRA

-606 RELLDGAPA
+606 RELLDGTPA
-615 ALTALRATLEA
+615 ALAGLRASLES
-626 AGHQAML
+626 AGHNAML
-633 RELEARTRQAGGPG
+633 RELDARSRQAGGPG

-663 AFAGFFATGPEARPF
+663 AFTGFFATGPDAQPF
-678 ALRSLGQYPLRVRV
+678 SLRALGQHPLRVRV

-720 RTDTTLFVG
+720 RTDTTLFAC

-734 ATHAVTSETVRGIR
+734 ATHAVTAETVRGIR
-748 RLRSVNAGAVLTL
+748 RLRSVNAGAVLAL
-761 RTVDDVPEPLHTPL
+761 RTVDDVPETLHTPL

-837 TTDAVTVRQVEK
+837 TTDAVTVRQVER

-854 SELAYAVPAGHA
+854 SELAYGVPAGHA
-866 VIRLATVEG
+866 VLSLTTVQG
-875 EHAPPLLVELG
+875 EHAPPLLVHLDG
-886 G
+886 

>member
-1 MEDEG
+1 MDDDG
-6 TRGVRGTSADRVPG
+6 TRGVRGPSADRVPG
-20 PAVPPPPSGPPRQ
+20 PALPPPPTTPPRVPPPAAGH
-33 PWSGQP
+33 
-39 APGRPPAGGPGGPRS
+39 PPAAPPVEQRPTRPGS
-54 APGEPPA
+54 A
-61 DPGASWGG
+61 
-69 QPSGGQPSAG
+69 
-79 QPSAGQPS
+79 
-87 GGQPSPGRAPAG
+87 
-99 EPGAP
+99 
-104 QFGQPSAWTFPLP
+104 
-117 PPGPPPARPAS
+117 
-128 PPPPVEQPLA
+128 PPVEQPLP
-138 GATPLDAWLRTPRPP
+138 GAPVDAWLRTPRPP
-153 QAPGVWRFG
+153 QEPGVWRYG
-162 FTPRPAEQGE
+162 YTPPPPE
-172 EVSDRSLLVGAVI
+172 EPEGVSNRSLLVGALI
-185 TLLSAL
+185 SLLSAL

-236 VYEALLFGLL
+236 VYEAILFGLL

-258 LFRRHVVR
+258 LFRRHVAD

-276 AVAAGLTQLL
+276 AAAAGLTQLL
-286 VWKETLPVVRPV
+286 VWKEALPVVRPV
-298 LVLVAAVAG
+298 LVLVASVAG

-315 VVNVIYGLIAAAVL
+315 VVNVIYAVIAAAVL

-336 RWRDLLAA
+336 RWRELIAA
-344 RRGRGTATPAPGGD
+344 RRGDGVPAAG
-358 TPAPATATSADQW
+358 PATSPAAGTSADQW

-382 AETLTA
+382 ADTLTA

-398 DVARLRHAWTQAT
+398 DAARLRHAWTLAT
-411 RSPDRLAPLAEAVLR
+411 QRPDRLAALAEAVLR
-426 TGGAAALHPSGDR
+426 TGGAAALHPSGHR
-439 DLPRRTARHDVLT
+439 DLPRRGARHDVLT

-457 GRCAED
+457 GRCADD
-463 PHNPYAR
+463 PHNPYVR
-470 RSTGIALDPTLLG
+470 RGTGLALEPALLG

-490 PPGSGKSARLVR
+490 PPGAGKTTRLVR
-502 PVVEALG
+502 PVVEALA

-524 AGAPLGPDEAF
+524 AGAPLGPDDAF
-535 DVVVRVGNPASAHD
+535 DVVVRVGHPGSAHD
-549 LDLYGGTSDPDEAAA
+549 IDLYGGTTDPDEAAA

-584 VLAQLLGPYRT
+584 VLAQLLGPYR
-595 AHGHFP
+595 AARGHFP

-606 RELLDGAPA
+606 RELLDGTPD
-615 ALTALRATLEA
+615 ALAGLRASLEA
-626 AGHQAML
+626 AGHHAML
-633 RELEARTRQAGGPG
+633 RELDARSRQAGGPG

-663 AFAGFFATGPEARPF
+663 AFAGFFATGPDARPF
-678 ALRSLGQYPLRVRV
+678 SLRALGQHPLRVRV

-702 SRLLTRLLL
+702 SRLLTRLFL

-720 RTDTTLFVG
+720 RTDTTLFAC

-734 ATHAVTSETVRGIR
+734 ATHAVTAETVRGIR
-748 RLRSVNAGAVLTL
+748 RLRSVNAGAVLAL
-761 RTVDDVPEPLHTPL
+761 RTVDDVPEALHTPL

-783 AFSGIT
+783 AFPGIT

-817 DQPFTRALH
+817 DRPFTRALH

-837 TTDAVTVRQVEK
+837 TTDAVTVRQVER

-866 VIRLATVEG
+866 VIRLATVQG
-875 EHAPPLLVELG
+875 DHAPPLLVHLDG
-886 G
+886 

>member
-1 MEDEG
+1 MDDDG
-6 TRGVRGTSADRVPG
+6 TRGVRGPSADRVPG
-20 PAVPPPPSGPPRQ
+20 PALPPPPTTPPRVPPPAAGH
-33 PWSGQP
+33 
-39 APGRPPAGGPGGPRS
+39 PPAAPPVEQRPTRPGS
-54 APGEPPA
+54 A
-61 DPGASWGG
+61 
-69 QPSGGQPSAG
+69 
-79 QPSAGQPS
+79 
-87 GGQPSPGRAPAG
+87 
-99 EPGAP
+99 
-104 QFGQPSAWTFPLP
+104 
-117 PPGPPPARPAS
+117 
-128 PPPPVEQPLA
+128 PPVEQPLP
-138 GATPLDAWLRTPRPP
+138 GAPVDAWLRTPRPP
-153 QAPGVWRFG
+153 QEPGVWRYG
-162 FTPRPAEQGE
+162 YTPPPPE
-172 EVSDRSLLVGAVI
+172 EPEGVSNRSLLVGALI
-185 TLLSAL
+185 SLLSAL

-236 VYEALLFGLL
+236 VYEAILFGLL

-258 LFRRHVVR
+258 LFRRHVAD

-276 AVAAGLTQLL
+276 AAAAGLTQLL
-286 VWKETLPVVRPV
+286 VWKEALPVVRPV
-298 LVLVAAVAG
+298 LVLVASVAG

-315 VVNVIYGLIAAAVL
+315 VVNVIYAVIAAAVL

-336 RWRDLLAA
+336 RWRELIAA
-344 RRGRGTATPAPGGD
+344 RRGDGVPAAAG
-358 TPAPATATSADQW
+358 PATSPAAGTSADQW

-382 AETLTA
+382 ADTLTA

-398 DVARLRHAWTQAT
+398 DAARLRHAWTLAT
-411 RSPDRLAPLAEAVLR
+411 QRPDRLAALAEAVLR
-426 TGGAAALHPSGDR
+426 TGGAAALHPSGHR
-439 DLPRRTARHDVLT
+439 DLPRRGARHDVLT

-457 GRCAED
+457 GRCADD
-463 PHNPYAR
+463 PHNPYVR
-470 RSTGIALDPTLLG
+470 RGTGLALEPALLG

-490 PPGSGKSARLVR
+490 PPGAGKTTRLVR
-502 PVVEALG
+502 PVVEALA

-524 AGAPLGPDEAF
+524 AGAPLGPDDAF
-535 DVVVRVGNPASAHD
+535 DVVVRVGHPGSAHD
-549 LDLYGGTSDPDEAAA
+549 IDLYGGTTDPDEAAA

-584 VLAQLLGPYRT
+584 VLAQLLGPYR
-595 AHGHFP
+595 AARGHFP

-606 RELLDGAPA
+606 RELLDGTPD
-615 ALTALRATLEA
+615 ALAGLRASLEA
-626 AGHQAML
+626 AGHHAML
-633 RELEARTRQAGGPG
+633 RELDARSRQAGGPG

-663 AFAGFFATGPEARPF
+663 AFAGFFATGPDARPF
-678 ALRSLGQYPLRVRV
+678 SLRALGQHPLRVRV

-702 SRLLTRLLL
+702 SRLLTRLFL

-720 RTDTTLFVG
+720 RTDTTLFAC

-734 ATHAVTSETVRGIR
+734 ATHAVTAETVRGIR
-748 RLRSVNAGAVLTL
+748 RLRSVNAGAVLAL
-761 RTVDDVPEPLHTPL
+761 RTVDDVPEALHTPL

-837 TTDAVTVRQVEK
+837 TTDAVTVRQVER

-866 VIRLATVEG
+866 VLSLTTVQG
-875 EHAPPLLVELG
+875 DHAPPLLVHLDG
-886 G
+886 

>member
-1 MEDEG
+1 M
-6 TRGVRGTSADRVPG
+6 
-20 PAVPPPPSGPPRQ
+20 
-33 PWSGQP
+33 
-39 APGRPPAGGPGGPRS
+39 
-54 APGEPPA
+54 
-61 DPGASWGG
+61 
-69 QPSGGQPSAG
+69 
-79 QPSAGQPS
+79 
-87 GGQPSPGRAPAG
+87 
-99 EPGAP
+99 
-104 QFGQPSAWTFPLP
+104 
-117 PPGPPPARPAS
+117 
-128 PPPPVEQPLA
+128 
-138 GATPLDAWLRTPRPP
+138 
-153 QAPGVWRFG
+153 
-162 FTPRPAEQGE
+162 
-172 EVSDRSLLVGAVI
+172 SDRSLLVGALI
-185 TLLSAL
+185 ALLSAL

-236 VYEALLFGLL
+236 VYEAILFGLL

-258 LFRRHVVR
+258 LFRRHVAE

-276 AVAAGLTQLL
+276 AAAAGLTQLL

-298 LVLVAAVAG
+298 LVLVASVAG

-315 VVNVIYGLIAAAVL
+315 VVNVIYAVIAAAVL
-329 YPFARLG
+329 WPFARLG
-336 RWRDLLAA
+336 RWRELIAA
-344 RRGRGTATPAPGGD
+344 RRGTSAVTPAD
-358 TPAPATATSADQW
+358 TSAPATATSADQW

-382 AETLTA
+382 ADTLAA
-388 EVRTGRMNDV
+388 EARTGRMNDV
-398 DVARLRHAWTQAT
+398 DVARLRHAWTLAT
-411 RSPDRLAPLAEAVLR
+411 RRPERLAPLAEAVLR
-426 TGGAAALHPSGDR
+426 TGGAAALHPSGAR

-463 PHNPYAR
+463 PHNPYVR
-470 RSTGIALDPTLLG
+470 RGTGLALDPALLG

-490 PPGSGKSARLVR
+490 PPGAGKSARLVR
-502 PVVEALG
+502 PVVEALA

-524 AGAPLGPDEAF
+524 AGEPLGPDEAF
-535 DVVVRVGNPASAHD
+535 DVVVRLGHPGSAHD
-549 LDLYGGTSDPDEAAA
+549 IDLYGGTTDPDEAAA

-584 VLAQLLGPYRT
+584 VLAQLLGPYRA

-606 RELLDGAPA
+606 RELLDGTPA
-615 ALTALRATLEA
+615 AHAGLRASLEA
-626 AGHQAML
+626 AGHHAML
-633 RELEARTRQAGGPG
+633 RELDARSRQAGGPG
-647 DPAPALADR
+647 DPAPVLADR

-663 AFAGFFATGPEARPF
+663 TFTGFFATGPDARPF
-678 ALRSLGQYPLRVRV
+678 ELRALGQHPLRVRV

-720 RTDTTLFVG
+720 RTDTSLFVC

-734 ATHAVTSETVRGIR
+734 ATHAVTAETVRGIR

-761 RTVDDVPEPLHTPL
+761 RTVDDVPEALHTPL

-854 SELAYAVPAGHA
+854 SELAYAVPSGHA
-866 VIRLATVEG
+866 VIRLANVDG
-875 EHAPPLLVELG
+875 EHAPPLLVHLDG
-886 G
+886 

>member
-1 MEDEG
+1 MDDDG
-6 TRGVRGTSADRVPG
+6 TRGVRGSSADRVPG
-20 PAVPPPPSGPPRQ
+20 PVLPPPPTTPPRV
-33 PWSGQP
+33 P
-39 APGRPPAGGPGGPRS
+39 APAAGPRPAATPVEQRPTRPGS
-54 APGEPPA
+54 ASPA
-61 DPGASWGG
+61 E
-69 QPSGGQPSAG
+69 QPV
-79 QPSAGQPS
+79 
-87 GGQPSPGRAPAG
+87 
-99 EPGAP
+99 PGAP
-104 QFGQPSAWTFPLP
+104 
-117 PPGPPPARPAS
+117 
-128 PPPPVEQPLA
+128 V
-138 GATPLDAWLRTPRPP
+138 DAWLRTPRPP
-153 QAPGVWRFG
+153 QEPGVWRYG
-162 FTPRPAEQGE
+162 YTPPPPE
-172 EVSDRSLLVGAVI
+172 EPEGVSNRSLLVGALI
-185 TLLSAL
+185 SLLSAL

-236 VYEALLFGLL
+236 VYEAILFGLL

-258 LFRRHVVR
+258 LFRRHVAD

-276 AVAAGLTQLL
+276 AAAAGLTQLL
-286 VWKETLPVVRPV
+286 VWKEALPVVRPV
-298 LVLVAAVAG
+298 LVLVASVAG

-315 VVNVIYGLIAAAVL
+315 VVNVIYAVIAAAVL
-329 YPFARLG
+329 YPYARLG
-336 RWRDLLAA
+336 RWRELIAA
-344 RRGRGTATPAPGGD
+344 RRGTAAPAGDGTAATPA
-358 TPAPATATSADQW
+358 AATSADQW
-371 PELRAAGWTDA
+371 PELRTAGWTDA
-382 AETLTA
+382 ADTLTA

-398 DVARLRHAWTQAT
+398 DVARLRHAWALAT
-411 RSPDRLAPLAEAVLR
+411 RRPDRLAPLAEAVLR
-426 TGGAAALHPSGDR
+426 TGGAAALHPSGHR
-439 DLPRRTARHDVLT
+439 DLPRRGARHDVLT

-457 GRCAED
+457 GRCADD
-463 PHNPYAR
+463 PHNPYVR
-470 RSTGIALDPTLLG
+470 RGTGLALEPALLG

-490 PPGSGKSARLVR
+490 PPGAGKTARLIR
-502 PVVEALG
+502 PVVEALA

-524 AGAPLGPDEAF
+524 AGAPLGPDDAF
-535 DVVVRVGNPASAHD
+535 DVVVRLGHPGSAHD
-549 LDLYGGTSDPDEAAA
+549 IDLYGGTTDPDEAAA

-584 VLAQLLGPYRT
+584 VLAQLLGPYRA

-606 RELLDGAPA
+606 RELLDGTPA
-615 ALTALRATLEA
+615 ALAGLRASLEA
-626 AGHQAML
+626 AGHHGML
-633 RELEARTRQAGGPG
+633 RELDARSRQAGGPG

-663 AFAGFFATGPEARPF
+663 AFTGFFATGPDARPF
-678 ALRSLGQYPLRVRV
+678 SLRALGQHPLRVRV

-720 RTDTTLFVG
+720 RTDTTLFAC

-734 ATHAVTSETVRGIR
+734 ATHAVTAETVRGIR
-748 RLRSVNAGAVLTL
+748 RLRSVNAGAVLAL

-837 TTDAVTVRQVEK
+837 TTDAVTVRQVER

-875 EHAPPLLVELG
+875 EHAPPLLVHLDG
-886 G
+886 